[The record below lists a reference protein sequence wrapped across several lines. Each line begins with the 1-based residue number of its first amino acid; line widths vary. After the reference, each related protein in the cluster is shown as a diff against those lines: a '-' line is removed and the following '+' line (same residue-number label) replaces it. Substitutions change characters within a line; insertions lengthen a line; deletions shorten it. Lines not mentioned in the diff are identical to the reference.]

1 MLRSFKKNPNH
12 TYFKSCHFS
21 GIIFLLLILPA
32 IHAVF
37 AGVDNENPDG
47 NKEIIFISGNNVN
60 SFYRSE
66 LIFKPAGQ
74 GEDNRVHMI
83 ADTYP
88 GLSYPGGIYSFID
101 QRIEY
106 PEKAM
111 FNNTE
116 GVVLVNF
123 IVEKD
128 GTISNAYV
136 LRGIGDGCDEEVLRV
151 LQELP
156 VLNPGSI
163 ESKPVRVAITLPVR
177 FKLKY

>member
-1 MLRSFKKNPNH
+1 MVSRSKKNLN
-12 TYFKSCHFS
+12 FS
-21 GIIFLLLILPA
+21 QFIFHHVYLVFFFMAMLPA
-32 IHAVF
+32 LHPVF
-37 AGVDNENPDG
+37 AEGMNENPAE
-47 NKEIIFISGNNVN
+47 NKEIIFVSGYNVISY
-60 SFYRSE
+60 YRNE
-66 LIFKPAGQ
+66 LILKFSDDAD
-74 GEDNRVHMI
+74 DNRIHMI

-88 GLSYPGGIYSFID
+88 GLSYPGGIYQFID

-106 PEKAM
+106 PEKAL

-128 GTISNAYV
+128 GSISNTSV

-151 LQELP
+151 LEELP

-163 ESKPVRVAITLPVR
+163 DSKPVRVAITLPVR

>member
-1 MLRSFKKNPNH
+1 MVRSFKKNLNLTH
-12 TYFKSCHFS
+12 YKSCHFA
-21 GIIFLLLILPA
+21 GFVFLLLMFPA
-32 IHAVF
+32 MNTVF
-37 AGVDNENPDG
+37 AGVTNEYPG
-47 NKEIIFISGNNVN
+47 ANKEIIFISGNNVN

-66 LIFKPAGQ
+66 LILKPAGQ
-74 GEDNRVHMI
+74 GEDIRVHMI

-106 PEKAM
+106 PEKALL
-111 FNNTE
+111 NNTE
-116 GVVLVNF
+116 GVVFVNF

-128 GTISNAYV
+128 GNISNVSV

-151 LQELP
+151 LEELP
-156 VLNPGSI
+156 ALNPGSI
-163 ESKPVRVAITLPVR
+163 DSKPVRVAFTLPVR

>member
-1 MLRSFKKNPNH
+1 MVRSFKKNLSLSH
-12 TYFKSCHFS
+12 FKFCHFA
-21 GIIFLLLILPA
+21 GIVFLLLMFSSMHP
-32 IHAVF
+32 VSG
-37 AGVDNENPDG
+37 GVNNENPDG

-66 LIFKPAGQ
+66 LILKPVGQ

-106 PEKAM
+106 PEKAL
-111 FNNTE
+111 FKNTE
-116 GVVLVNF
+116 GVMLVNF

-128 GTISNAYV
+128 GSISNVSV

-151 LQELP
+151 LEELP

-163 ESKPVRVAITLPVR
+163 DSKPVRVAITLPVR

>member
-1 MLRSFKKNPNH
+1 MVRSFKKNLNLTH
-12 TYFKSCHFS
+12 YKSCHFA
-21 GIIFLLLILPA
+21 GIIFLLLMFPA
-32 IHAVF
+32 MHLVF
-37 AGVDNENPDG
+37 AGITNENPG
-47 NKEIIFISGNNVN
+47 ENKEIIFISGNNVT
-60 SFYRSE
+60 SFYRNE
-66 LIFKPAGQ
+66 LILKPAGK

-128 GTISNAYV
+128 GSISNAYV

-151 LQELP
+151 LEELP

-163 ESKPVRVAITLPVR
+163 DSKPVRVAITLPVR